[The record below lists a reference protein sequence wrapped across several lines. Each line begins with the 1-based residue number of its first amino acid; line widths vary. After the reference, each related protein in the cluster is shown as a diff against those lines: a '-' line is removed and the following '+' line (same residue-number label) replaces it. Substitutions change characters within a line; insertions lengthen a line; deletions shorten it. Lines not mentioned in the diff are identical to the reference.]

1 MAGVGD
7 LVAGQDSAVS
17 MGGLTPRVGDGSTIT
32 LLRRHRMQRSVV
44 MDITGNPVRIIYHM
58 QSVWNF

>member
-1 MAGVGD
+1 MADVGD

-17 MGGLTPRVGDGSTIT
+17 MGGLTSRVGDGSTIT

-44 MDITGNPVRIIYHM
+44 MDITGSPVRIIYPM
-58 QSVWNF
+58 QSV